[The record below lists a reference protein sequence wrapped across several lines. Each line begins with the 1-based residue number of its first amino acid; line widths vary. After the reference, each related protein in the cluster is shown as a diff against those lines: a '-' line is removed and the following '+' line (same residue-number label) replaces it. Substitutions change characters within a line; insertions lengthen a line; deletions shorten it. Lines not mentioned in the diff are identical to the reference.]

1 MSSDNEPAQPS
12 VFRRLRA
19 GTFITIVVKLAILV
33 LLYTLFFSPAH
44 RPHVDAG
51 SVADHIFPSR

>member
-1 MSSDNEPAQPS
+1 MKSDTEAAQTS
-12 VFRRLRA
+12 IFRRLRA
-19 GTFITIVVKLAILV
+19 GTFITIVLKLAILV

-51 SVADHIFPSR
+51 AVADHIFPSR